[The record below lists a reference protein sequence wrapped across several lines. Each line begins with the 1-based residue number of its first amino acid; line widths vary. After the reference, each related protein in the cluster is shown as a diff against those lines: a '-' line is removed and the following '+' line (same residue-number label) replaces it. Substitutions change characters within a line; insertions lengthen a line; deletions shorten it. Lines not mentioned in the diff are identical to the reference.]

1 MSEMENLVEIFLKK
15 DLRIIEISVKIL
27 WPKMTLK
34 FLTAFK

>member
-27 WPKMTLK
+27 LPKMTLK